1 MKRPAQSRKGQV
13 GAIAPRRKAA
23 YRELMGRA
31 PNEIPGRPVS
41 SLVPSLSDN
50 ENVAAK
56 ADRRRAAVAWRKL
69 HPSRLSRLFRRR
81 SVPLD

>member
-1 MKRPAQSRKGQV
+1 
-13 GAIAPRRKAA
+13 
-23 YRELMGRA
+23 
-31 PNEIPGRPVS
+31 
-41 SLVPSLSDN
+41 VPSWSDN
-50 ENVAAK
+50 DGVAAK